1 MTDEKPT
8 TEEKQETTAPLA
20 EAEAVEAVMETTET
34 AAEIKPKTALEEIIA
49 ETEQAT
55 TVKRGKSKIAFKPIA
70 KEDIVPGMVVR
81 VHQKIIDIN
90 TKGEEKERVQVFQG
104 MVIARKHGAEAGATI
119 TVRKVSEGV
128 GVERI
133 FPLNMPGITKFE
145 LVRQFVV
152 NQARPYYLRTY
163 KKKLKEV
170 A

>member
-1 MTDEKPT
+1 MTEEKAT
-8 TEEKQETTAPLA
+8 TEEKQEEKAPLA
-20 EAEAVEAVMETTET
+20 EATVETVVESE
-34 AAEIKPKTALEEIIA
+34 PKTALEEIIV
-49 ETEQAT
+49 ETEKAT
-55 TVKRGKSKIAFKPIA
+55 TAKRGKRKLEFKPIA

-81 VHQKIIDIN
+81 VHQKIVDIN

-104 MVIARKHGAEAGATI
+104 MVIARKHGREAGATI

-133 FPLNMPGITKFE
+133 YPLNMPAITKFE

>member
-8 TEEKQETTAPLA
+8 TEEKQEAVVPLA
-20 EAEAVEAVMETTET
+20 EAVNET
-34 AAEIKPKTALEEIIA
+34 AVAIKPTTALEEIIV
-49 ETEQAT
+49 ETEKVA
-55 TVKRGKSKIAFKPIA
+55 TVKRGKGKVEFKPIA

-81 VHQKIIDIN
+81 VHQKIIDVN

-104 MVIARKHGAEAGATI
+104 MVIARKHGREAGATI

-152 NQARPYYLRTY
+152 REARPYYLRTY

>member
-1 MTDEKPT
+1 MTDEKT
-8 TEEKQETTAPLA
+8 TIEETEEKQEEAAPLA
-20 EAEAVEAVMETTET
+20 EATTE
-34 AAEIKPKTALEEIIA
+34 AIVESGPKTALEKIIV
-49 ETEQAT
+49 ETEKAT
-55 TVKRGKSKIAFKPIA
+55 TAKRGKGKIEFKPIA

-81 VHQKIIDIN
+81 VHQKIVDIN
-90 TKGEEKERVQVFQG
+90 TKGEEKERIQVFQG
-104 MVIARKHGAEAGATI
+104 MVLARKHGSEAGATI

-133 FPLNMPGITKFE
+133 YPLNMPAITKFE